1 MLSRIARRLLGSR
14 ALLGLAFLMLGGALA
29 TAFALLTIGLLTPLL
44 DPVQDVP
51 AAVSM
56 VVGAVI
62 GVLLV
67 GLVGALP
74 AVRRIEG
81 VATESLLG
89 VAFPGGTPR
98 AAARWDDR
106 FRSVAW
112 LWAHLVAGATFVFGA
127 AALPVFLGDLRWWLF
142 PVGLVVSVVGGAALV
157 AGLRLVALPLLG
169 ASVHERIAALER
181 QTAELG
187 ARNRIAREIHDSV
200 GHALSLV
207 TVQAAAARRV
217 QTRDPAFVADALAA
231 IEDASRQAAAELDH
245 VLGLLRADE
254 APRHTT
260 PDLTALGDLVAAT
273 RRAGLDVT
281 LDDKLGAEDVAE
293 LSPVASRELYRVAQ
307 EGLANV
313 LRHGSGPCRI
323 RLGRRSAEVE
333 LEITNEI
340 GTPTTRS
347 GRPRRRTGSGVAGI
361 VDRVEA
367 IGGRATVGPADGG
380 RWQLRAVLPWVAR

>member
-1 MLSRIARRLLGSR
+1 MPRRIVVRLLGSR

-29 TAFALLTIGLLTPLL
+29 TAFILLTIGLLTPLL

-51 AAVSM
+51 AVVSV

-62 GVLLV
+62 GV
-67 GLVGALP
+67 GLVGVVGALG

-89 VAFPGGTPR
+89 IAFRGGTPG
-98 AAARWDDR
+98 AAGRWGDR

-112 LWAHLVAGATFVFGA
+112 LWAHLVAGAIFVFGS
-127 AALPVFLGDLRWWLF
+127 AALPVFLAEIRWWLF
-142 PVGLVVSVVGGAALV
+142 PFGLVVAVVGGAALV
-157 AGLRLVALPLLG
+157 AGLRLAAYPLLG
-169 ASVHERIAALER
+169 ASAHERIAALER

-217 QTRDPAFVADALAA
+217 QATDPAFVTDALAA
-231 IEDASRQAAAELDH
+231 IEDASRKAAAELDH
-245 VLGLLRADE
+245 VLGLLRAED
-254 APRHTT
+254 APRLAT
-260 PDLTALGDLVAAT
+260 PDLSALGDLVAAT
-273 RRAGLDVT
+273 RRAGLGVT
-281 LDDKLGAEDVAE
+281 LDDQLGPGALGE

-313 LRHGSGPCRI
+313 LRHGSGPCRV
-323 RLGRRSAEVE
+323 RVARRDAEVE
-333 LEITNEI
+333 LEIVNDLDPRTR
-340 GTPTTRS
+340 RS
-347 GRPRRRTGSGVAGI
+347 GRRTGSGVAGM

-367 IGGRATVGPADGG
+367 IGGRATVGPDDG
-380 RWQLRAVLPWVAR
+380 RWRLHAVLPWVAG